1 MTLELLRTLTPYI
14 TFSLMLGLGVIGWFI
29 RRLIGDME
37 GHFSGLRREF
47 RERLDKVERGL
58 DRLEAARLADYQ
70 HLYERFVPKE
80 WYLQTAGRTEPVV
93 TRLPRRRH
101 VRRKARARRTRLR
114 HAG

>member
-1 MTLELLRTLTPYI
+1 MTLELLRTLTPLI

-37 GHFSGLRREF
+37 AHFSGLRREF

-80 WYLQTAGRTEPVV
+80 WYLQTRGRTER
-93 TRLPRRRH
+93 TLARLPRRRH
-101 VRRKARARRTRLR
+101 GRRRVRRTRLR